1 MKKIRLTESEFH
13 SLVKRMVME
22 VQDQM
27 VEPEMSENIFGD
39 IGKGLK
45 KFRKGYGSKEE
56 RDEMK
61 DEFMDDLERM
71 EDKMM
76 DMGFDETQYGN
87 EQNWQE
93 EKEDLIDQAE
103 ENDFMGSLG
112 ENIYVKKFKIK
123 YTPGKTG
130 AQHMVAGLKTGAG
143 AGVRSGMSKG
153 TANENRRTYRR
164 F

>member
-1 MKKIRLTESEFH
+1 
-13 SLVKRMVME
+13 
-22 VQDQM
+22 
-27 VEPEMSENIFGD
+27 
-39 IGKGLK
+39 
-45 KFRKGYGSKEE
+45 
-56 RDEMK
+56 
-61 DEFMDDLERM
+61 M

-76 DMGFDETQYGN
+76 DMGFDKTQYGD
-87 EQNWQE
+87 EENWEE

-130 AQHMVAGLKTGAG
+130 AQHMVAGLKSGAG
-143 AGVRSGMSKG
+143 SAVRSGMSKG

>member
-27 VEPEMSENIFGD
+27 VEPEIEENIFGD
-39 IGKGLK
+39 IGRGLK
-45 KFRKGYGSKEE
+45 KFRKGYGSIEE
-56 RDEMK
+56 RDKMK
-61 DEFMDDLERM
+61 KEFMGDLERM

-76 DMGFDETQYGN
+76 DMGFDKTQYGDK
-87 EQNWQE
+87 ENWQE
-93 EKEDLIDQAE
+93 EKKDLIDQAE

-112 ENIYVKKFKIK
+112 DNIFTRKFKVK
-123 YTPGKTG
+123 YTKGKTG
-130 AQHMVAGLKTGAG
+130 AQHMIGGAISGAG
-143 AGVRSGMSKG
+143 AGVRSGQSKA
-153 TANENRRTYRR
+153 TANENRRTNRR

>member
-39 IGKGLK
+39 IGRGLK

-61 DEFMDDLERM
+61 KEFMGDLERM

-76 DMGFDETQYGN
+76 DMGFDKTQYGD
-87 EQNWQE
+87 EENWQGKKEKKAHQHDTE
-93 EKEDLIDQAE
+93 EIAKLVQRREDSQALRDAADIRE
-103 ENDFMGSLG
+103 QIGRAH
-112 ENIYVKKFKIK
+112 V
-123 YTPGKTG
+123 
-130 AQHMVAGLKTGAG
+130 
-143 AGVRSGMSKG
+143 
-153 TANENRRTYRR
+153 
-164 F
+164 